1 MLYKNL
7 TAKELYAS
15 IYATSIVEEMF
26 VIGLK
31 IGSTQLAIS
40 AMEELIV
47 RGDTDII
54 RRGLDSAF
62 KEGHVKIGTS
72 MSTMIARSLS
82 ESCREADP
90 SLQRFGKFLFKAKTN
105 DPFNEF
111 VNDSGVKFCS
121 GGDELSGR
129 FSKYFTL
136 ESPMGP
142 ETTISTGSTAQEPKW
157 VKEYLQLQKPSD
169 DSLLKRIKEALSDS
183 GVDRS
188 AIKWLFELTP
198 GQFAG
203 LRKVETA
210 KALSDSGVDQSA
222 IKWLFELTPGQF
234 TRLKKDVM
242 GILANP

>member
-26 VIGLK
+26 MTGLK

-54 RRGLDSAF
+54 QRGLDSAF

-90 SLQRFGKFLFKAKTN
+90 LLQRFGKFLFKAKTDN
-105 DPFNEF
+105 PFNEF
-111 VNDSGVKFCS
+111 VNGSGVKFCS
-121 GGDELSGR
+121 GSDELLELSR
-129 FSKYFTL
+129 SKYVTL
-136 ESPMGP
+136 ERPMDL
-142 ETTISTGSTAQEPKW
+142 ET
-157 VKEYLQLQKPSD
+157 
-169 DSLLKRIKEALSDS
+169 
-183 GVDRS
+183 
-188 AIKWLFELTP
+188 AID
-198 GQFAG
+198 AG
-203 LRKVETA
+203 L
-210 KALSDSGVDQSA
+210 SA
-222 IKWLFELTPGQF
+222 C
-234 TRLKKDVM
+234 D
-242 GILANP
+242 